1 MASKPGPGRIKIRPP
16 RKGLANDFMNFDE
29 AWPPLSQ
36 ALQQIYA
43 RAASDLS
50 FEELYRT
57 AYKMVLKKH
66 GDALYNSVHDLI
78 RNRLRTVAVT
88 QVKPARPTFT
98 PNASALE
105 RRENGNRFLA
115 AVKQA
120 WEDHQLCLGM
130 ITDILMYLDRT
141 FCHENKKPSTLVVGM
156 ALFRD
161 NVLQNK
167 DYDIGADL
175 NKVLLDQ
182 IQMERDGDVIDRAR
196 IRSCAYML
204 EGLYETLDE
213 REDQKIY
220 LTRFEGVFLTA
231 SDEFYTM
238 EAKKLLEACDA
249 ATYIEKTNDRL
260 NEEWERT
267 QSTISTLTEPKIRAI
282 VEKHLITDN
291 IREVM
296 QMEASGLNYMMDN
309 DKYDQLKLLYQLV
322 RRVDSQVNEIRRML
336 RDRVVYLG
344 KEINKG
350 VYGFRKA
357 NASGENPTNGEAAA
371 AEDRTVNAETVMALK
386 WVEEVLAL
394 RDKMDRIW
402 ERSFES
408 DQGVQQTISKAFTD
422 FINDNKR
429 SSEYI
434 SLFVD
439 ENIKKGLKGKTE
451 AEVDAVLDKAIVLF
465 RYIQDK
471 DVFERYY
478 KKHLSRRLILG
489 RSVSND
495 VERAMISKFKVE
507 VGFSFTSK
515 MEGMFK
521 DMNVSQDLTSEYKKH
536 LANLDSDNQIDLDIK
551 VLTSTFW
558 PWSSMGGESVHTC
571 TYPEELEN
579 IRNSFQRFYLR
590 RYNGRQLT
598 WQPQM
603 GTADIRATFKARKYE
618 INVATYAM
626 VILLQFNNPAI
637 DSLTFEEIK
646 TLTSIPESELIR
658 HLQSL
663 AVAPKTRVLIKS
675 PMSRDVKPTDKFS
688 FNPNFTSKAL
698 RIKIGIVKGAGNKVE
713 TEKER
718 KETEDKI
725 EESRAH
731 LIEAA
736 IVRIMK
742 ARKQLKH
749 QALMLQIT
757 EQLSKRFMPDP
768 TMIKKRIESLIER
781 EYLERNAQDLNT
793 YTYLED
799 GGGGTYALVLPVPKP
814 VGVDVQGASE
824 EAVVHIRSEGCA
836 EDEADED
843 VVSPEERIV
852 DPR

>member
-16 RKGLANDFMNFDE
+16 RKGLANDYMNFDE

-88 QVKPARPTFT
+88 QVKPARPTYAIG
-98 PNASALE
+98 ASALE

-141 FCHENKKPSTLVVGM
+141 FCHENKKPSTLVIGM

-204 EGLYETLDE
+204 EGLYETLEE

-220 LTRFEGVFLTA
+220 LTRFEGIFLAA
-231 SDEFYTM
+231 SDEFYRK
-238 EAKKLLEACDA
+238 EGRLLLEACDA
-249 ATYIEKTNDRL
+249 ATYIERTNDRL

-282 VEKHLITDN
+282 VEQHLITNN

-296 QMEASGLNYMMDN
+296 QMEASGLHYMVDN
-309 DKYDQLKLLYQLV
+309 DKYDQLKLLYNLV
-322 RRVDSQVNEIRRML
+322 RRVDLQVNELRRML
-336 RDRVVYLG
+336 RDRIVYLG

-350 VYGFRKA
+350 VYGFKKA
-357 NASGENPTNGEAAA
+357 NATTNEAQTSSEAVA
-371 AEDRTVNAETVMALK
+371 AEDKSVNAETAMALK
-386 WVEEVLAL
+386 WVEEVLLL
-394 RDKMDRIW
+394 RDKIDKIW
-402 ERSFES
+402 EGSFAS

-507 VGFSFTSK
+507 VGYSFTSK

-521 DMNVSQDLTSEYKKH
+521 DMTVSQDLTSEYKKH
-536 LANLDSDNQIDLDIK
+536 LANLDSDNQNIDLDIK

-558 PWSSMGGESVHTC
+558 PWSAMGGENAHTC

-579 IRNSFQRFYLR
+579 IRASFQRFYLR
-590 RYNGRQLT
+590 RHTGRQLT

-618 INVATYAM
+618 INVGTYAM
-626 VILLQFNNPAI
+626 VILLQFNNP
-637 DSLTFEEIK
+637 DVEYLTYDELK
-646 TLTSIPESELIR
+646 TLTSIPEFELIR
-658 HLQSL
+658 NLQSL

-675 PMSRDVKPTDKFS
+675 PMSRDVKPSDKFS
-688 FNPNFTSKAL
+688 YNPNFTSKAL

-718 KETEDKI
+718 KETEDKV

-768 TMIKKRIESLIER
+768 AMIKKRIESLIER
-781 EYLERNAQDLNT
+781 EYLERSAQDLNM
-793 YTYLED
+793 YTYL
-799 GGGGTYALVLPVPKP
+799 A
-814 VGVDVQGASE
+814 
-824 EAVVHIRSEGCA
+824 
-836 EDEADED
+836 
-843 VVSPEERIV
+843 
-852 DPR
+852 

>member
-1 MASKPGPGRIKIRPP
+1 MASKPGGQGRIKIRPP
-16 RKGLANDFMNFDE
+16 RKQGLATDYLNFDD

-78 RNRLRTVAVT
+78 KNRLRTVAVT
-88 QVKPARPTFT
+88 QVKPARPNFATG
-98 PNASALE
+98 AGALE
-105 RRENGNRFLA
+105 RRETGNRFLA

-141 FCHENKKPSTLVVGM
+141 FCHENKKPSTLLVGM

-167 DYDIGADL
+167 DYKIGDDL
-175 NKVLLDQ
+175 NKIILDQ

-196 IRSCAYML
+196 IRSCVYML
-204 EGLYETLDE
+204 EGLYENLEE

-220 LTRFEGVFLTA
+220 LTRFEGVFLEA
-231 SDEFYTM
+231 SQEFYLK
-238 EAKKLLEACDA
+238 EAKLLLEACDA
-249 ATYIEKTNDRL
+249 QTYIEKTNDRL

-296 QMEASGLNYMMDN
+296 QMEASGLHYMMDN
-309 DKYDQLKLLYQLV
+309 EKYDQLKLLYNLV
-322 RRVDSQVNEIRRML
+322 RRADESVNELRRML
-336 RDRVVYLG
+336 RERVVHLG

-350 VYGFRKA
+350 VYGFKKA
-357 NASGENPTNGEAAA
+357 NASAEGQTNGEAVA
-371 AEDRTVNAETVMALK
+371 AEDRSVNAETAMALN
-386 WVEEVLAL
+386 WVEEVLVL
-394 RDKMDRIW
+394 RDKIDIMW

-408 DQGVQQTISKAFTD
+408 DQGVQQTVSKAFTD

-489 RSVSND
+489 KSVSND

-536 LANLDSDNQIDLDIK
+536 LANLDSNKQTIDLDIK

-558 PWSSMGGESVHTC
+558 PWSSMGGESLHTC
-571 TYPEELEN
+571 IYPPELEDV
-579 IRNSFQRFYLR
+579 RNSFQRFYLR

-603 GTADIRATFKARKYE
+603 GTADLRASFKARKYE

-626 VILLQFNNPAI
+626 VILLQFNEPAV
-637 DSLTFEEIK
+637 DHLTFDELK

-675 PMSRDVKPTDKFS
+675 PMSRDVKPNDKFS
-688 FNPNFTSKAL
+688 FNSNFTSKAL

-713 TEKER
+713 TDKER

-781 EYLERNAQDLNT
+781 EYLERSAGDTNT
-793 YTYLED
+793 YTYL
-799 GGGGTYALVLPVPKP
+799 VCRRLP
-814 VGVDVQGASE
+814 
-824 EAVVHIRSEGCA
+824 
-836 EDEADED
+836 
-843 VVSPEERIV
+843 
-852 DPR
+852 